1 MDKVAGLQYINSP
14 VPATTTPFSSLERNP
29 MIRGHHSSISK
40 AVGAHR
46 QMVEERQSRNA
57 TRREAAGITQFGNT
71 NDTVIAQQVSGDGV
85 ASETAD
91 TEDYSMYE
99 NSLIE
104 LPSTQAKMASIQS
117 FQSSEPDRPVIGEPV
132 PKGSYLDVEV

>member
-1 MDKVAGLQYINSP
+1 
-14 VPATTTPFSSLERNP
+14 
-29 MIRGHHSSISK
+29 MIRGHHSSINK

-71 NDTVIAQQVSGDGV
+71 NDTVIAQQVSGDGL
-85 ASETAD
+85 ASDTAD
-91 TEDYSMYE
+91 SEDYSMFE
-99 NSLIE
+99 NALIE